1 MACLM
6 TLKTNFSGFFNTTPN
21 RYERC
26 IFQLK
31 LKEEYIFFEQIGVLE
46 KKELRVTFGLETKVE
61 QAP

>member
-6 TLKTNFSGFFNTTPN
+6 TLKTNFSGFNTTPN

-26 IFQLK
+26 IFQLN
-31 LKEEYIFFEQIGVLE
+31 LKEEYKFLEYIGVLE
-46 KKELRVTFGLETKVE
+46 KKELRILARTKVE